1 MKEES
6 QVLLTFYGGGRL
18 ATRRSN
24 AAKKQQ
30 IRKVMR
36 FRGEIDPE
44 TGKFS
49 SILNLTWYE
58 KNNKPLP
65 KYYYDTPFWVRKY
78 NEPKYFEVVRKL
90 RWTWEQI
97 QAMLDSPIGPEKVWK
112 KLSDEQKL
120 QTHAEKCLLP
130 GEFKVEISVIE

>member
-24 AAKKQQ
+24 ASPKKI
-30 IRKVMR
+30 IRKVMK
-36 FRGEIDPE
+36 FAGEIDPE

-49 SILNLTWYE
+49 PVLNLTWYE

-65 KYYYDTPFWVRKY
+65 RYYFDVPAWARKY
-78 NEPKYFEVVRKL
+78 KEPKYFEVVRKL
-90 RWTWEQI
+90 RWTWDQI
-97 QAMLDSPIGPEKVWK
+97 QAMLDTPVGNDKVWK
-112 KLSDEQKL
+112 KMSDEQKI
-120 QTHAEKCLLP
+120 QAHAERCLLP
-130 GEFKVEISVIE
+130 GEFKVEISVVE